1 MRAGGPVNCVA
12 ALKQRALTAAVPLS
26 VHLELTYACPWRCEL
41 CYNPRRHDIHPLTVE
56 EWMPVLDDLRRLGTL
71 FVTLTGGEPLAYP
84 GFLPLARAVRE
95 RAMAL
100 RIFTNGDL
108 VDCDMAAEIAALYP
122 LSVELSLHG
131 AGAATHDRTTGRD
144 GSFERLIATVNCL
157 QHVGVNPVL
166 KAPVTRLNED
176 EVERMAALAASLGV
190 PLRFDPAIAPRD
202 DGDQGPLAFAAS
214 CGGIRRT
221 FQLLAKHG
229 ELPAAP
235 RVAGGFN
242 CGLGRSTLT
251 VDPEGNMFP
260 CIQWRSSSLGNVR
273 ETGLAEL
280 WRTSPVRMRAAEV
293 ATEANRRLLQEG
305 GAVAGYPF
313 CPAVAELRHHDPY
326 VVGDEVRHQ
335 AELAQALRRP
345 A

>member
-1 MRAGGPVNCVA
+1 VSRVA
-12 ALKQRALTAAVPLS
+12 ALKRRALAAAVPLS
-26 VHLELTYACPWRCEL
+26 VHFELTYTCPWRCEL

-56 EWMPVLDDLRRLGTL
+56 EWKPVLDDLRRLGTL

-84 GFLPLARAVRE
+84 GFLQLARAVRQ

-108 VDCDMAAEIAALYP
+108 VDSDMAAEIAALYP

-144 GSFERLIATVNCL
+144 GSFERLMAAVERL
-157 QHVGVNPVL
+157 QRVGVNLVL
-166 KAPVTRLNED
+166 KAPVTRLNEG
-176 EVERMAALAASLGV
+176 EVERMAALAEGLGL

-229 ELPAAP
+229 GLPAAS
-235 RVAGGFN
+235 RVEGGFN
-242 CGLGRSTLT
+242 CGLGRSTLAI
-251 VDPEGNMFP
+251 DPEGKVFP

-280 WRTSPVRMRAAEV
+280 WRTSPVRRRAAEV
-293 ATEANRRLLQEG
+293 ASEANQRMLQEG

-326 VVGDEVRHQ
+326 AVGDDVRRQ
-335 AELAQALRRP
+335 AELAQALQRP